1 MAQTLDYGIGPVGGV
16 VPKLVDAAGR
26 TIVQGYKDN
35 VLHGYSEVLCDIYD
49 NLALPAGVTNFN
61 WPAVPAGH
69 VYHLTYHVVQYVG
82 TVATVF
88 YILSLTIAARAQ
100 VIFDTA
106 FAYSTQT
113 VTKAFDLYIPA
124 GGFLSFSLG
133 NATLNDD
140 LHCTDY
146 GNIFHVP

>member
-26 TIVQGYKDN
+26 TIVQGYQDN

-49 NLALPAGVTNFN
+49 NLALPAGVTLYS

-82 TVATVF
+82 TVATVY
-88 YILSLTIAARAQ
+88 YILDLTIAARSQ

-124 GGFLSFSLG
+124 GGFLSFTMG
-133 NATLNDD
+133 NVTLNDD
-140 LHCTDY
+140 LHSTNY
-146 GNIFHVP
+146 GNKFHVP